1 MKKKFPLLTCR
12 CSSVWSIFRR
22 FIAAVTLCPLFLFFG
37 RRYTTIAKDNRE
49 ALINEEIRFK
59 ELRVIANDG
68 EQLGIMSREEALDLA
83 EQKELDLVCI
93 APKAQP
99 PVCKILDY
107 GKYRYEL
114 QKKEKEAK
122 KNQKVTQVKEIRLS
136 TFIEDH
142 DIQVKA
148 KNAAKFLKDGD
159 RVKVSLRFRGREAAY
174 KDRGLQV
181 MTMFA
186 EELSD
191 IANVD
196 KKPVFEGRNLSMVL
210 VPKSD
215 K

>member
-1 MKKKFPLLTCR
+1 M
-12 CSSVWSIFRR
+12 
-22 FIAAVTLCPLFLFFG
+22 CPLFLFLH
-37 RRYTTIAKDNRE
+37 RRYTNISRESKE

-59 ELRVIANDG
+59 ELRVIADDG
-68 EQLGIMSREEALDLA
+68 EQLGIMSRDEALELS
-83 EQKELDLVCI
+83 EKKELDLVCI
-93 APKAQP
+93 APKANP

-136 TFIEDH
+136 TFIEEH
-142 DIQVKA
+142 DVQVKA
-148 KNAAKFLKDGD
+148 KTAGKFLKSGD

-174 KDRGLQV
+174 KDKGLKV
-181 MTMFA
+181 MEMFA
-186 EELSD
+186 AELED
-191 IANVD
+191 IASVE

-210 VPKSD
+210 VPRND